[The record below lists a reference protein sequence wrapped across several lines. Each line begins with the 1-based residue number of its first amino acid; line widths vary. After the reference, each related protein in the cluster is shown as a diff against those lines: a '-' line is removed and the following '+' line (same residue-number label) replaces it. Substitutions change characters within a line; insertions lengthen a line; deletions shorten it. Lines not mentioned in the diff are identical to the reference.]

1 MATYQL
7 RPMSLGEI
15 LDGALAIYRG
25 YFATLVSIAIVC
37 EGVPAVMNTYVLLGG
52 GMFAHPVLW
61 LVAFVFSGIG
71 GMIAAAATVWVISEA
86 YLGRDPAL
94 GDALSYAMGK
104 LMQLFIAGM
113 VKYLLVLVALIFF
126 IVPGIVVACGYAVVV
141 QAVVLEDL
149 PSGTD
154 ALARSWYLTKGHKG
168 KALGIGFVVF
178 ALILLPLFITGAL
191 AVFVPGL
198 ETTFSVGGQLLQ
210 LLIYPVVSC
219 AFTLFYYDLRVRK
232 EAFDLDHLSR
242 QIGLGVEPAEA

>member
-15 LDGALAIYRG
+15 LDGALAIYRR

-37 EGVPAVMNTYVLLGG
+37 EGIPAVMNTYVLLGG
-52 GMFAHPVLW
+52 GMFEHPVMW
-61 LVAFVFSGIG
+61 LLAFVFSGIG
-71 GMIAAAATVWVISEA
+71 GLIAAAATVWVISEA
-86 YLGRDPAL
+86 YLGRDPAM
-94 GDALSYAMGK
+94 GDALSYAVGK
-104 LMQLFIAGM
+104 LMPLFVAGL
-113 VKYLLVLVALIFF
+113 VKYLLVVIALIFF
-126 IVPGIVVACGYAVVV
+126 IVPGIVVACGMAVVA

-154 ALARSWYLTKGHKG
+154 AIGRSWYLTKGYKG

-191 AVFVPGL
+191 AVFMPGL
-198 ETTFSVGGQLLQ
+198 DTTFRVGGLLLQ

-232 EAFDLDHLSR
+232 EAFDLDHLGR
-242 QIGLGVEPAEA
+242 QIGLGVESAEA